1 MQKEKADILAVAV
14 WLIVLLTILR
24 AQCHAQYMTLSMDSY
39 HVEYDSVLLI
49 PRTVE
54 WMLSD
59 RYLGES
65 RREPSWRFAE
75 DSRVP
80 SPRACLD
87 DYTHSGY
94 DRGHMV
100 PAADRSASKKA
111 MRSTFTM
118 TNVCPQ
124 APALNRGAWKKVEDA
139 CRRYVRGG
147 HQLRIVA
154 NALFW
159 KADTQFIGGHR
170 VAVPHGFTKTVYT
183 YPDDSIIFTKYF
195 PNL

>member
-39 HVEYDSVLLI
+39 TVEYDSALMI
-49 PRTVE
+49 PRHVE

-59 RYLGES
+59 KNLGKS

-75 DSRVP
+75 DSRIP
-80 SPRACLD
+80 APRACHD

-100 PAADRSASKKA
+100 PAADRSSAISSMKQ
-111 MRSTFTM
+111 TFLM

-159 KADTQFIGGHR
+159 KADTQFIGGHH
-170 VAVPHGFTKTVYT
+170 VAVPHGFVKTVYSC
-183 YPDDSIIFTKYF
+183 PNDSIIFTQYF

>member
-1 MQKEKADILAVAV
+1 MHKRRTDILVVAV

-24 AQCHAQYMTLSMDSY
+24 AQCHAQYLALSMDSY
-39 HVEYDSVLLI
+39 RVEYDSVLLI

-54 WMLSD
+54 WMLSGAC
-59 RYLGES
+59 LGES
-65 RREPSWRFAE
+65 RREPSWRFTE
-75 DSRVP
+75 DGRVP
-80 SPRACLD
+80 MPRACHD

-100 PAADRSASKKA
+100 PAADRSASSKA
-111 MRSTFTM
+111 MRSTFIM

-124 APALNRGAWKKVEDA
+124 APALNRGAWKKIEDA
-139 CRRYVRGG
+139 CRRYARGG

-159 KADTQFIGGHR
+159 QADTQFVGGHR
-170 VAVPHGFTKTVYT
+170 VAVPHAFVKTVYT
-183 YPDDSIIFTKYF
+183 YPDDSMIFTKYF

>member
-1 MQKEKADILAVAV
+1 MNQRKADILVLCI
-14 WLIVLLTILR
+14 WLILLLTVLR
-24 AQCHAQYMTLSMDSY
+24 AQCHAQYLTLSMESY
-39 HVEYDSVLLI
+39 RVEYDSVLLV
-49 PRTVE
+49 PHTVE
-54 WMLSD
+54 WMLSGSC
-59 RYLGES
+59 LGKS

-80 SPRACLD
+80 IPRACHD

-100 PAADRSASKKA
+100 PAADRSASTKA
-111 MRSTFTM
+111 MRQTFLM

-124 APALNRGAWKKVEDA
+124 APALNRGAWKKIEDA
-139 CRRYVRGG
+139 CRRYVRNG

-154 NALFW
+154 NSVFW
-159 KADTQFIGGHR
+159 QADTQLIGGHH
-170 VAVPHGFTKTVYT
+170 VAVPHGFVKTVYT
-183 YPDDSIIFTKYF
+183 YPDDSIIFTQYF